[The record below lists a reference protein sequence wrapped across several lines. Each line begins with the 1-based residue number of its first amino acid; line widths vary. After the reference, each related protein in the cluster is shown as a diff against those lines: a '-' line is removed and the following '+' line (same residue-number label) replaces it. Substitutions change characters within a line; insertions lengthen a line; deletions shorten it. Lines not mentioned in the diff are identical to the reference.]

1 MRPRREPPCTRPPES
16 RRAGQ
21 RTTGSTEAATA
32 AFLDNLG
39 GRPAC
44 PHSRWGTSRSV
55 RLVTVLVALGGLL
68 GAACTGGD
76 TGAATPVLGWYINPD
91 NGGQAELA
99 AACSAASGGRYR
111 ISVSPLPNDASGQR
125 EQLVRR
131 LAAKDRSID
140 LMSLDPPFVAEF
152 AEAGFLR
159 PFTAGEAAGL
169 TAGVLSGPVEGAT
182 WDGRLVVA
190 PFWANSQLLW

>member
-55 RLVTVLVALGGLL
+55 RLVAVLLALGGLL

-99 AACSAASGGRYR
+99 GARSAGGAVPRHGLDPAQRRLGAARAARPPAGGQGPVDRPHEPR
-111 ISVSPLPNDASGQR
+111 PAVRGR
-125 EQLVRR
+125 VRR
-131 LAAKDRSID
+131 GGIPPAVHGRRSVG
-140 LMSLDPPFVAEF
+140 FHQRGAHR
-152 AEAGFLR
+152 AG
-159 PFTAGEAAGL
+159 G
-169 TAGVLSGPVEGAT
+169 
-182 WDGRLVVA
+182 
-190 PFWANSQLLW
+190 